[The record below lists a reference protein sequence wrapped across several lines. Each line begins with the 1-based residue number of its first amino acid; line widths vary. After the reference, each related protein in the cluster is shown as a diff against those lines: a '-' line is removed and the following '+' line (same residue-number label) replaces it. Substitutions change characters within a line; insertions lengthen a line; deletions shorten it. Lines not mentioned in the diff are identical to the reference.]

1 MNKKINRLVKLPL
14 TIICA
19 VICISGLRWLISQE
33 PWILDQVA
41 NEERLAMTFN
51 ELFLIE
57 GNDTLAAYL
66 KQIYRFLGYMYLEQA
81 LFF

>member
-1 MNKKINRLVKLPL
+1 MQKKFDISIKYP
-14 TIICA
+14 
-19 VICISGLRWLISQE
+19 VILISIVISISGIRWMISPE

-51 ELFLIE
+51 ELFLID

-66 KQIYRFLGYMYLEQA
+66 KPVSYTHLRAHETS
-81 LFF
+81 